1 MNKDNKKFVKYVLVI
16 VSIMLVITATLGYI
30 LDPNMYY
37 RKSKHDI
44 YYSEAYTT
52 AGLIKNYNA
61 DIAFVGS
68 SMFQNMDMDLV
79 RELYNQEPIKY
90 TMGGM
95 NVDETCM
102 LINRAISLN
111 NGVDTFV
118 VNIDL
123 TMFNTDEKE
132 PYKKYPKYIY
142 DENIINDFKY
152 LLGLKTWTRF
162 IPFNIIYNMSK
173 MINSPITNKVTE
185 SFINEVDVDNI
196 GKWDATFGKD
206 IVISKY
212 KKGSESVSD
221 QNINDMLQRMK
232 DKFNNDFY
240 PTFEENTD
248 KEFIIVFPP
257 YSALFWYNADENNY
271 KDEILEFKKYIVEQ
285 FEDNSNVT
293 IYDFQDN
300 SEIVDLDNYKDTTHY
315 VKDFNDMM
323 IESIYNKENIVNIDN
338 IDKKIENINVLLDKF
353 KENNSDILK

>member
-16 VSIMLVITATLGYI
+16 VSIMLVITATLGYL

-95 NVDETCM
+95 NVDEICM

-132 PYKKYPKYIY
+132 PYKKYPKYMY
-142 DENIINDFKY
+142 DENIINQNSK
-152 LLGLKTWTRF
+152 LLTGL
-162 IPFNIIYNMSK
+162 
-173 MINSPITNKVTE
+173 
-185 SFINEVDVDNI
+185 
-196 GKWDATFGKD
+196 
-206 IVISKY
+206 
-212 KKGSESVSD
+212 
-221 QNINDMLQRMK
+221 
-232 DKFNNDFY
+232 
-240 PTFEENTD
+240 
-248 KEFIIVFPP
+248 
-257 YSALFWYNADENNY
+257 
-271 KDEILEFKKYIVEQ
+271 
-285 FEDNSNVT
+285 
-293 IYDFQDN
+293 
-300 SEIVDLDNYKDTTHY
+300 
-315 VKDFNDMM
+315 
-323 IESIYNKENIVNIDN
+323 
-338 IDKKIENINVLLDKF
+338 
-353 KENNSDILK
+353 